1 MTFNP
6 NFFSLFWSYTN
17 FLYTNYQPQQSIK
30 LRKTTKKY
38 FQKYNLYYRNVNE
51 QILKRMESVQQIL
64 IQNSILLHRLKKSRK
79 KKEQLYTDPKNQKFL
94 LSKVWAT
101 VFAKKSDL
109 KTNPKKYLKRSQKRR
124 LKELQSLE
132 NSRSKKT
139 LGVLTFKLIRLIQ
152 QKSYTC
158 EELTEITGF
167 LKQRVSKVL
176 RIYKLLNL
184 VTLDQ
189 QTLKYS
195 WNWEQ
200 SEMVPE
206 INDKIKGYFERQEK
220 KRELLNRLLQIQQ
233 KSKRKHKQ
241 KKPEETN
248 TLNNLSPIKNE
259 KEDFFMQS
267 QVFTLENNNVNNQP
281 KIAKQTSEQTLHF
294 EPMEVKQETVF
305 QPITKPD
312 PIPIPNSSSL
322 SEQNTESLMYQ
333 SAPNISSNDH
343 IKTNN
348 IMIPNSVGCSFN
360 HITKQEN
367 QETERQLA
375 DQSQTEQINNL
386 NNSEMILQNFVSSNS
401 LSPPQF
407 LETELYE
414 NLPSSPFFFETTSFI
429 PLEIPNL
436 DREDT
441 QNIDSLELFSSDLD
455 ILPFNAFTNDPLEN
469 NYTSN
474 QDHANTPY
482 LEFNTLLSG
491 KLSRSGSNSNLSQF

>member
-1 MTFNP
+1 
-6 NFFSLFWSYTN
+6 
-17 FLYTNYQPQQSIK
+17 
-30 LRKTTKKY
+30 
-38 FQKYNLYYRNVNE
+38 
-51 QILKRMESVQQIL
+51 
-64 IQNSILLHRLKKSRK
+64 
-79 KKEQLYTDPKNQKFL
+79 
-94 LSKVWAT
+94 
-101 VFAKKSDL
+101 
-109 KTNPKKYLKRSQKRR
+109 
-124 LKELQSLE
+124 
-132 NSRSKKT
+132 
-139 LGVLTFKLIRLIQ
+139 
-152 QKSYTC
+152 
-158 EELTEITGF
+158 
-167 LKQRVSKVL
+167 
-176 RIYKLLNL
+176 
-184 VTLDQ
+184 
-189 QTLKYS
+189 
-195 WNWEQ
+195 
-200 SEMVPE
+200 
-206 INDKIKGYFERQEK
+206 
-220 KRELLNRLLQIQQ
+220 
-233 KSKRKHKQ
+233 
-241 KKPEETN
+241 
-248 TLNNLSPIKNE
+248 
-259 KEDFFMQS
+259 MQS
-267 QVFTLENNNVNNQP
+267 QVFTLENNNANNQL

-322 SEQNTESLMYQ
+322 SEQNTEFLMYQ

-348 IMIPNSVGCSFN
+348 IMIPNSVGCSFS

-401 LSPPQF
+401 LSPAQF

>member
-189 QTLKYS
+189 QTLKYT

-200 SEMVPE
+200 SEMIPE

-220 KRELLNRLLQIQQ
+220 KRELLNRLLRIQQ

-241 KKPEETN
+241 KK
-248 TLNNLSPIKNE
+248 
-259 KEDFFMQS
+259 
-267 QVFTLENNNVNNQP
+267 
-281 KIAKQTSEQTLHF
+281 
-294 EPMEVKQETVF
+294 
-305 QPITKPD
+305 
-312 PIPIPNSSSL
+312 
-322 SEQNTESLMYQ
+322 
-333 SAPNISSNDH
+333 
-343 IKTNN
+343 
-348 IMIPNSVGCSFN
+348 
-360 HITKQEN
+360 
-367 QETERQLA
+367 
-375 DQSQTEQINNL
+375 
-386 NNSEMILQNFVSSNS
+386 
-401 LSPPQF
+401 
-407 LETELYE
+407 
-414 NLPSSPFFFETTSFI
+414 
-429 PLEIPNL
+429 
-436 DREDT
+436 
-441 QNIDSLELFSSDLD
+441 
-455 ILPFNAFTNDPLEN
+455 
-469 NYTSN
+469 
-474 QDHANTPY
+474 
-482 LEFNTLLSG
+482 
-491 KLSRSGSNSNLSQF
+491 